1 MDEHQMISER
11 DIEDWDQ
18 ESQQAYLK
26 WAEDYGVAYEPWL
39 GKPDIC
45 AAWQAA
51 VLWMRERGQA

>member
-1 MDEHQMISER
+1 MISER